1 MRKLLC
7 VVLTVLFLLPSCG
20 ETPPLS
26 GWYTFADDT
35 GRTVVLER
43 MPERVAV
50 LTSSFAE
57 IWILAGGGLT
67 VTVGESVERG
77 FADDTVIL
85 VDEGAGKSINTE
97 LLLASELDFVIV
109 SSDIPAQ
116 VQTAELLRNTGIP
129 AAQMKVESFA
139 DYLRV
144 LEIFTDI
151 TGNRD
156 AYRKYGT
163 DVKAEI
169 DGIFDSVPENSAEK
183 PKILFIRAGSSEK
196 STKAKTAKE
205 HFACVML
212 DELGTYNIADS
223 APVLM
228 DGLSEEEILLQDP
241 EIIFLT
247 AMGNE
252 DATKAN
258 ISAMFETPV
267 YKSIRAVRNDRV
279 YWLPKELFQYKPNA
293 KWADAYRMLAEIL
306 YEE

>member
-1 MRKLLC
+1 
-7 VVLTVLFLLPSCG
+7 
-20 ETPPLS
+20 
-26 GWYTFADDT
+26 
-35 GRTVVLER
+35 
-43 MPERVAV
+43 
-50 LTSSFAE
+50 
-57 IWILAGGGLT
+57 
-67 VTVGESVERG
+67 
-77 FADDTVIL
+77 
-85 VDEGAGKSINTE
+85 
-97 LLLASELDFVIV
+97 
-109 SSDIPAQ
+109 
-116 VQTAELLRNTGIP
+116 
-129 AAQMKVESFA
+129 MKVESFD

-151 TGNRD
+151 TGDRD

-169 DGIFDSVPENSAEK
+169 DGIFDALPESDGEK
-183 PKILFIRAGSSEK
+183 PKILFVRAGSSEK
-196 STKAKTAKE
+196 STKAKTAAE

-252 DATKAN
+252 DAARAN
-258 ISAMFETPV
+258 ISALLETHG

-293 KWADAYRMLAEIL
+293 RWADAYGMLAEIL
-306 YEE
+306 YET